1 MADSLMKNSVTGT
14 FFRTMKFVPEHL
26 LFGTTF
32 CYQFWAFYSA
42 FTKNNFQ
49 NAFSHLIFLILHI
62 DHLIEKLY
70 QISQVF
76 SSYFF
81 FLPSFL
87 WIAVI
92 YIYIYIYMIR
102 AASEKRACTVR
113 LDRTI
118 CLLKVIYT
126 FNLRPLSR
134 NFVLQIFI
142 RWHISVCSK
151 VMSHFLTKSIFFY
164 FGANNKVVLKKLE
177 EDLQTEINS
186 KYLKKEQNCWDTCI
200 VNLFNC

>member
-81 FLPSFL
+81 FLPS
-87 WIAVI
+87 I
-92 YIYIYIYMIR
+92 YIYIWLELPLKRGRARYVLIIQYVFWKSYIHSVYALCPGILFYKYLLGDTYQCVPR
-102 AASEKRACTVR
+102 S
-113 LDRTI
+113 
-118 CLLKVIYT
+118 CL
-126 FNLRPLSR
+126 
-134 NFVLQIFI
+134 IFSPCPFFSI
-142 RWHISVCSK
+142 LVQT
-151 VMSHFLTKSIFFY
+151 TKS
-164 FGANNKVVLKKLE
+164 
-177 EDLQTEINS
+177 S
-186 KYLKKEQNCWDTCI
+186 
-200 VNLFNC
+200 